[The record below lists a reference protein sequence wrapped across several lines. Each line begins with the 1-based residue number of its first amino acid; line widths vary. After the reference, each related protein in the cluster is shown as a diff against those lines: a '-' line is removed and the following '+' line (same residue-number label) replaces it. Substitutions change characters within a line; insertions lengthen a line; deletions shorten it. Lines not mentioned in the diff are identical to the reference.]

1 MVDACTLTHHQM
13 EMEDGDIIDAHLEQ
27 RSLAG
32 RWHNHTLVA
41 VYISRLGGFCRP
53 CNRIL
58 FLCCTTIHRSAPKQ
72 SQGIVCQPLRYSIHN
87 VGHVQQRLRG
97 WLSYA
102 FARCF
107 RSHSLPICLEQF
119 ARDNGFLQP
128 EKTES
133 CSSLSG
139 IAPANDSRYTASFS
153 LYVYSI
159 SVALQALTVIS
170 MGSIADRPSYRKPL
184 LLTFAA
190 IGAFS
195 ASLFL
200 PLSSTS
206 PLWMVSALFAILAN
220 VGFGASVVAMN
231 AYLPSLAKDS
241 PEVVQAYSELPNSFE
256 NQDENATLAASVD
269 LELESSFEISDPL
282 LGHPIHPCTSQSN
295 YTAAL
300 SRATSQISSL
310 GIASGYGA
318 GIILLLVA
326 LIPVTRL
333 DGSTF
338 SLRLAIGLSGIWWA
352 LFSIPAA
359 IWLPNASDT
368 DEPES
373 GSIKPDDDWT
383 FSSEIAAAWK
393 RLGVMFHWR
402 EIKRLQHTFRY
413 LAAWFLLSDG
423 FSTITSTAILFGKTT
438 LHMQASSLVLIG
450 AITPLSGIIGSLVS
464 PFSNINS
471 FLLVIMVSLIPVYGC
486 LGFLPIFKGTMRFGG
501 LTTQGEMFGL
511 AVYFGFAYGAFQS
524 YARAFY
530 AELLPPGEE
539 ARWYGLFS
547 ITDKS
552 SSFVGPLIVGL
563 IADSTGNIRYAF
575 FFLVFMVWAAVPVLL
590 SVDVDKGRQDA
601 KDYILRRIQAGE

>member
-1 MVDACTLTHHQM
+1 MPAT
-13 EMEDGDIIDAHLEQ
+13 
-27 RSLAG
+27 
-32 RWHNHTLVA
+32 
-41 VYISRLGGFCRP
+41 Y
-53 CNRIL
+53 
-58 FLCCTTIHRSAPKQ
+58 KQ
-72 SQGIVCQPLRYSIHN
+72 K
-87 VGHVQQRLRG
+87 LRG
-97 WLSYA
+97 WLIYA
-102 FARCF
+102 FASEAF
-107 RSHSLPICLEQF
+107 VVVSLTLFLPICLEQF

-128 EKTES
+128 ERTES
-133 CSSLSG
+133 CSSLPGVSR
-139 IAPANDSRYTASFS
+139 ANVDGRCAVKIGWLWIDTASFS
-153 LYVYSI
+153 LYVYSM

-170 MGSIADRPSYRKPL
+170 MGSIADRSSYRKPL

-241 PEVVQAYSELPNSFE
+241 PEVVQAYSEMTSSLENRDENSALTASIDLDLEPSFE
-256 NQDENATLAASVD
+256 EV
-269 LELESSFEISDPL
+269 SDPL
-282 LGHPIHPCTSQSN
+282 LGRPIHPSTSQST

-300 SRATSQISSL
+300 SRATSRISSL

-359 IWLPNASDT
+359 IWLPNASNV

-373 GSIKPDDDWT
+373 SSIKPDDDWT
-383 FSSEIAAAWK
+383 FSSEIAVAWK
-393 RLGVMFHWR
+393 RLGVMLRWR
-402 EIKRLQHTFRY
+402 EIKRLQNTFRY

-423 FSTITSTAILFGKTT
+423 FTTITSTAILFGKTT

-464 PFSNINS
+464 PILQRKFMWSNLHVLV
-471 FLLVIMVSLIPVYGC
+471 LLVMMVSLIPAYGC
-486 LGFLPIFKGTMRFGG
+486 LGFLPVFKGTARFGG

-524 YARAFY
+524 YARALY

-563 IADSTGNIRYAF
+563 IADTTGNIRYAF

-590 SVDVDKGRQDA
+590 SVNVDQGRQDA
-601 KDYILRRIQAGE
+601 KDYVSRRILVGE

>member
-1 MVDACTLTHHQM
+1 M
-13 EMEDGDIIDAHLEQ
+13 
-27 RSLAG
+27 
-32 RWHNHTLVA
+32 
-41 VYISRLGGFCRP
+41 
-53 CNRIL
+53 
-58 FLCCTTIHRSAPKQ
+58 SAAYK
-72 SQGIVCQPLRYSIHN
+72 
-87 VGHVQQRLRG
+87 QRLRG

-102 FARCF
+102 FASEAF
-107 RSHSLPICLEQF
+107 VVVSLTLFLPICLEQF
-119 ARDNGFLQP
+119 ARDNGFWQP

-133 CSSLSG
+133 CSSPSG
-139 IAPANDSRYTASFS
+139 VAPENADGRCAVKIGWLWIDTASFS

-170 MGSIADRPSYRKPL
+170 MGSIADRLSYRKPL

-190 IGAFS
+190 IGASS

-231 AYLPSLAKDS
+231 AYLPSLAKDFL
-241 PEVVQAYSELPNSFE
+241 EVVQAYSELPSSFE
-256 NQDENATLAASVD
+256 NQDEDATLAASVD

-282 LGHPIHPCTSQSN
+282 LGHPIHPSTSQSN

-300 SRATSQISSL
+300 SRATSRISSL
-310 GIASGYGA
+310 GIASGYCA

-359 IWLPNASDT
+359 VWLPSTSDI

-423 FSTITSTAILFGKTT
+423 FTTITSTAILFGKTT

-464 PFSNINS
+464 PILQHKFMWSNLRVLV
-471 FLLVIMVSLIPVYGC
+471 LLVIMVSLIPAYGC
-486 LGFLPIFKGTMRFGG
+486 LGFLPIFKENVRFGG

-601 KDYILRRIQAGE
+601 KDYVLQRTQVGE